1 MSESR
6 LLRDRQEEADAAFRR
21 LAAAGDDGSTAMLVQ
36 TKAFAT
42 YPTSASAFFAC
53 SPLRVDGPEVEG
65 SAASFSSDDSRTVF
79 AYNLGAKAPPVGA
92 RLLVH
97 SCGGRWTF
105 RYDG

>member
-6 LLRDRQEEADAAFRR
+6 ILRDRQEEAEAAFRR
-21 LAAAGDDGSTAMLVQ
+21 LAASGDDGSTAMLVQ
-36 TKAFAT
+36 TKAVAT

-65 SAASFSSDDSRTVF
+65 SSASFSADASRTVF
-79 AYNLGAKAPPVGA
+79 AFNLGAKTPPVGTK
-92 RLLVH
+92 LLVH

>member
-6 LLRDRQEEADAAFRR
+6 ILRDRQEEAQAAFRR
-21 LAAAGDDGSTAMLVQ
+21 LAAAGDDGSTAALVQ
-36 TKAFAT
+36 TKAVAT
-42 YPTSASAFFAC
+42 YPTAASAFFAC

-65 SAASFSSDDSRTVF
+65 SAAVFAADASRTIF
-79 AYNLGAKAPPVGA
+79 AYNLGAKAPPVGTK
-92 RLLVH
+92 LVVH